1 MCPGNLAAIR
11 GLNSCAIEVQFLR
24 MRHIVAWISLI
35 AVLLPACDRSTT
47 PPDTGGLSRDQ
58 FIEVF
63 IALRNAK
70 KNALTPADFEEQ
82 KRQILARAKITEAQF
97 KNFGQ
102 AHAED
107 LKFMAEVWDTIQT
120 RLDRGDT
127 TPSVH

>member
-1 MCPGNLAAIR
+1 M
-11 GLNSCAIEVQFLR
+11 EVQLFT
-24 MRHIVAWISLI
+24 MRNVIVWICLI

-70 KNALTPADFEEQ
+70 KNAGTPADFEEQ
-82 KRQILARAKITEAQF
+82 KRQILARAKITEEQF
-97 KNFGQ
+97 KRFGE
-102 AHAED
+102 AHTED
-107 LKFMAEVWDTIQT
+107 LGFMAAVWDTIQI

-127 TPSVH
+127 TPSVR

>member
-1 MCPGNLAAIR
+1 M
-11 GLNSCAIEVQFLR
+11 EVQLFS
-24 MRHIVAWISLI
+24 MRKVIAWICLI

-70 KNALTPADFEEQ
+70 KNARTPADFEEQ
-82 KRQILARAKITEAQF
+82 KRQILGRAKITEAQF
-97 KNFGQ
+97 KSFGE
-102 AHAED
+102 AHTED
-107 LKFMAEVWDTIQT
+107 LGFMAAVWDTIQI

-127 TPSVH
+127 TPSVR